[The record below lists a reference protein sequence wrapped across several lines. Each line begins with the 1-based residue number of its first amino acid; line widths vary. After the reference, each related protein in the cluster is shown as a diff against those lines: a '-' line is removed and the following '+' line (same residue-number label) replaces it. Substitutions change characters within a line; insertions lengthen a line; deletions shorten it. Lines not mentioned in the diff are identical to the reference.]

1 MLTGLWCGARW
12 IWSNTDTLKK
22 WVEILALIVAAYWT
36 YNKFIRIDE
45 PSLERRPSIN
55 GELAAKL
62 HTNATPQYCEVT
74 YIVTVKNL
82 GLTSF
87 DVGGIHIHAW
97 RNELPKPAPDP
108 TFLDMKGLEK
118 GHQFIDLTPRT
129 STLLRHFEP
138 QRETWQ
144 SFTWILD
151 AKQEPGLYMFGVDA
165 EDQHK
170 RSLGIARSWTLDFCT
185 KNAT

>member
-1 MLTGLWCGARW
+1 MVTRLRNSGRW

-22 WVEILALIVAAYWT
+22 WIEILALIVAAYWT

-45 PSLERRPSIN
+45 PALERRPWVN
-55 GELAAKL
+55 GDLAVKL

-74 YIVTVKNL
+74 YTVTLKNQ

-87 DVGGIHIHAW
+87 DVAAIHVRAW
-97 RNELPKPAPDP
+97 RNELPKPTLHP

-118 GHQFIDLTPRT
+118 GDRFINETPRT

-144 SFTWILD
+144 TFTWILD

-165 EDQHK
+165 EDQRK
-170 RSLGIARSWTLDFCT
+170 QSLGIARSWTLDFCT
-185 KNAT
+185 KNPT

>member
-1 MLTGLWCGARW
+1 MLTGLKSGGRW

-36 YNKFIRIDE
+36 YNRFIRVE
-45 PSLERRPSIN
+45 APSLERRPRIY
-55 GELAAKL
+55 GELSVNL
-62 HTNATPQYCEVT
+62 HSNATPTYCEVT
-74 YIVTVKNL
+74 YIVTIKNQ

-87 DVGGIHIHAW
+87 DVEAIHIQAW
-97 RNELPKPAPDP
+97 RNELPKPAPNG
-108 TFLDMKGLEK
+108 TFLDMKELEK
-118 GHQFIDLTPRT
+118 GYRFINLTPQT

-138 QRETWQ
+138 QGETWQ

-165 EDQHK
+165 EDERKQ
-170 RSLGIARSWTLDFCT
+170 SLPTARSWTLNFCT
-185 KNAT
+185 TT